1 MIPATWV
8 QRTCPKCQRVGL
20 FHVRRP
26 AWEECWGCRHP
37 HPPTDWPIADPGDM
51 APDQAPG
58 SVLAAPDDGRD
69 DNLTDLYREE

>member
-1 MIPATWV
+1 
-8 QRTCPKCQRVGL
+8 
-20 FHVRRP
+20 
-26 AWEECWGCRHP
+26 
-37 HPPTDWPIADPGDM
+37 M